1 VSQWLET
8 QKLVNPAGSGTDRF
22 GWSVAM
28 HTTVGP
34 MPDYI
39 AVGAPGELQEAGSV
53 HVYMYSSSSGGV
65 SQWNLLQ
72 TLTSQ
77 LYSSGPD
84 QFGSALAVDG
94 DTLVISAVGAAAGS
108 GAVDIWSLSVG
119 GTIQYIF
126 TEIVY
131 YTSALRCCARRSVS
145 LLLASKS
152 EEIQDQHSPI
162 A

>member
-1 VSQWLET
+1 MHIYTHILTGIQKGAAYVYRWDSGVSQWTET
-8 QKLVNPAGSGTDRF
+8 QKLVNPSGSGTDRF

-28 HTTVGP
+28 HTTSGP

-84 QFGSALAVDG
+84 QFGSALAVDE

-119 GTIQYIF
+119 GTI
-126 TEIVY
+126 
-131 YTSALRCCARRSVS
+131 
-145 LLLASKS
+145 
-152 EEIQDQHSPI
+152 
-162 A
+162 